1 MNFAR
6 AKTILIF
13 IFLFV
18 NIFLI
23 VVYNLFFQ
31 KVNTVDI
38 DVAIDILKNNNITVE
53 KSLVKHFE
61 SSMQGAEV
69 YNVSTDKEKTA
80 TMFLGENYTSPR
92 ENYYTKEG
100 ESLLISDTSV
110 DYKVF
115 DAKDKSFNKI
125 THLNAGNKTLKAL
138 NKKGIGKSVLQV
150 LNITDNGEKNFF
162 VTFMY
167 AYNDYPVFNSNL
179 YATVTDKG
187 ITSIKGTVL
196 SFEKIKEKYNLT
208 PPSNILLELVSNNE
222 LKSEFQSVQI
232 TGLRLG
238 YYLPLGKSET
248 STYAIPSYEIEVN
261 DCKVFYY
268 DAREN
273 ITPDVVLLGSKNISK

>member
-38 DVAIDILKNNNITVE
+38 DVAIDILKNNNITVD

-125 THLNAGNKTLKAL
+125 THLNAENKTLKAL

-208 PPSNILLELVSNNE
+208 PPSNILLELASNNE